1 MKSVYILFV
10 FLVSFQIFGQNKNLI
25 ELQNYWYNKAKN
37 DLNDQKIN
45 SAFIGYYFSYEKVQN
60 SSLGVKSLKSSDSLK
75 NILRKE
81 LIKNLIGNWKIK
93 FPRKI
98 KSRKDKEQY
107 NQLGKILMITN
118 DSIFYFKR
126 KKDLKIK
133 KYLTSQKI
141 SFCNL
146 ETMFPIYS
154 DIIHSNKIIWNYHI
168 NESKNIL
175 TINESGELLSTVNRT
190 EIISNPSGCIYHR
203 IK

>member
-1 MKSVYILFV
+1 MKKLYILFL
-10 FLVSFQIFGQNKNLI
+10 FLVSFQLFGQNKNII
-25 ELQNYWYNKAKN
+25 ELQDYWYNKAKN
-37 DLNDQKIN
+37 DLNNQKIN
-45 SAFIGYYFSYEKVQN
+45 SAFIGYYFSYEIVPN
-60 SSLGVKSLKSSDSLK
+60 SSLGEKSLKISDSLK

-93 FPRKI
+93 FPKKI
-98 KSRKDKEQY
+98 KSKKDKEQY

-126 KKDLKIK
+126 KKDLKFK
-133 KYLTSQKI
+133 KYLSSQKI

-146 ETMFPIYS
+146 ETLFPIYA

-168 NESKNIL
+168 NKRKNIL
-175 TINESGELLSTVNRT
+175 TITKSGELLSIGNRT
-190 EIISNPSGCIYHR
+190 EIISHASGCIYHR